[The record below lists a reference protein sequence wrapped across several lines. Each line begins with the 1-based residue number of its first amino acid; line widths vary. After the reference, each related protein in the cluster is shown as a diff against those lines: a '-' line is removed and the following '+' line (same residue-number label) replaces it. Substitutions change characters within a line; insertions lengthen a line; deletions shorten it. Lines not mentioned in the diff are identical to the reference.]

1 MPRPEHQP
9 HDSAPRCAAAPG
21 SLGALLT
28 ELRLARGWS
37 QLRVAEQLCAA
48 SGVPTVSRHEVSRW
62 ERQQRVPG
70 EFWLSWLAAVL
81 DVPVEDLAVAA
92 AASRSAAS
100 DHGDGGDPGVA
111 RARQELLA
119 SAHAWLT
126 DPDGPVG
133 PTVTIP
139 VGPLVTI
146 PVGPAATIP
155 VEPTRAVSG
164 RPARMGA
171 GRSGTAGEAASEQA
185 PQQAPEQ
192 ALELPLDAAGVAGL
206 RRLDDLVGGRDLLS
220 SPAGRL
226 ALATARWATG
236 RPGRHALPLVA
247 EAAQLTGWLH
257 ADAGEVGA
265 ALRAYRLALTA
276 AAGAGDRSLGAH
288 VLGSASH
295 LLSSFGDARGGLLL
309 ARTGYLGARRTA
321 PAGLRALLLHRIAFA
336 AARCGRRRP
345 AYAALRAADR
355 AAGRR
360 EPSREP
366 AWLYWLDEGELAAM
380 TGRCLAALCRPLRAE
395 PLLRAALTRPGQPRT
410 AAVYGSW
417 LARACLDLGE
427 WERAAEVADAA
438 LLDTVRSGSARAAAE
453 LAGVGR
459 RLAAYRTEP
468 AGRRHAALTAAARR
482 YLPAAPPTALA
493 GSVG

>member
-1 MPRPEHQP
+1 MPRPEHHP
-9 HDSAPRCAAAPG
+9 HDSASGRPAAPG

-70 EFWLSWLAAVL
+70 QFWLSWLAAVL
-81 DVPVEDLAVAA
+81 EVPVEELAVAA
-92 AASRSAAS
+92 AASRPTTA
-100 DHGDGGDPGVA
+100 DGGEGRDGGNPGAV
-111 RARQELLA
+111 RARQELLT

-133 PTVTIP
+133 PTITM
-139 VGPLVTI
+139 
-146 PVGPAATIP
+146 P
-155 VEPTRAVSG
+155 VEPTRGVMVG
-164 RPARMGA
+164 PARMDS
-171 GRSGTAGEAASEQA
+171 GRSGRAGEQA
-185 PQQAPEQ
+185 P
-192 ALELPLDAAGVAGL
+192 ELPLDAAGVAGV
-206 RRLDDLVGGRDLLS
+206 RRLDDLVGGGDLLS

-226 ALATARWATG
+226 TLATARCATG
-236 RPGRHALPLVA
+236 RPGRRALPLVA
-247 EAAQLTGWLH
+247 EAAQLAGWLH
-257 ADAGEVGA
+257 TDAGEVGA

-288 VLGSASH
+288 VLGAASH
-295 LLSSFGDARGGLLL
+295 LLSAFGDARGGLLL

-345 AYAALRAADR
+345 AYAALRAAER
-355 AAGRR
+355 ATGRR
-360 EPSREP
+360 EPPREP

-380 TGRCLAALCRPLRAE
+380 TGRCLAALRRPLRAE

-410 AAVYGSW
+410 AAVYGAW
-417 LARACLDLGE
+417 LAHACLDLGE

-438 LLDTVRSGSARAAAE
+438 LLDAVRSGSARAAAE
-453 LAGVGR
+453 LTGVGR

-468 AGRRHAALTAAARR
+468 AGRRHAALAAATRR
-482 YLPAAPPTALA
+482 YLPATPPAALA
-493 GSVG
+493 G

>member
-1 MPRPEHQP
+1 M
-9 HDSAPRCAAAPG
+9 
-21 SLGALLT
+21 LT
-28 ELRLARGWS
+28 ELRLTRGWS

-70 EFWLSWLAAVL
+70 EFWLSWLAAVFE
-81 DVPVEDLAVAA
+81 VSVEELAVAA
-92 AASRSAAS
+92 AASRPRAAGGTG
-100 DHGDGGDPGVA
+100 GDGADAGAV

-133 PTVTIP
+133 PAVTIP
-139 VGPLVTI
+139 FQ
-146 PVGPAATIP
+146 
-155 VEPTRAVSG
+155 PTRALPGGPV
-164 RPARMGA
+164 RVTPD
-171 GRSGTAGEAASEQA
+171 RSGTAGA
-185 PQQAPEQ
+185 PPP
-192 ALELPLDAAGVAGL
+192 ELPLDAAGVAGL
-206 RRLDDLVGGRDLLS
+206 RRLDDVVGGADLLS

-226 ALATARWATG
+226 ALATARCATG
-236 RPGRHALPLVA
+236 RPGRQALTLVA

-257 ADAGEVGA
+257 TDAGEVDA

-295 LLSSFGDARGGLLL
+295 LLGAFGDARGGLLL

-321 PAGLRALLLHRIAFA
+321 PAGLRTLLLHRIAFA

-345 AYAALRAADR
+345 AHAALRAADR

-360 EPSREP
+360 QPPREP
-366 AWLYWLDEGELAAM
+366 PWLYWLDEGELAAM
-380 TGRCLAALCRPLRAE
+380 TGRCLAALRRPLRAE
-395 PLLRAALTRPGQPRT
+395 PLLRAALTRGGQPRT
-410 AAVYGSW
+410 AAVYGAW
-417 LARACLDLGE
+417 LARTCLDLGE

-459 RLAAYRTEP
+459 RLAAYRAEP
-468 AGRRHAALTAAARR
+468 AGRRHAALSAAARR
-482 YLPAAPPTALA
+482 YLPTAAPAALA
-493 GSVG
+493 G